1 MNRLAISFTSV
12 ILSMPLAL
20 LISSC
25 SQQPAV
31 PPQASSP
38 TPSAPAT
45 SQAPPASQPAQPAST
60 AAPAQPVSPANVS
73 VAKSSD
79 PLATE
84 KHALN
89 LTDYS
94 KVGVTVTLNGGWVGQ
109 WDSSVNVPL
118 DTVLQGKNEL
128 KVDVPQ
134 KPDGTVTVEVFAQ
147 RGQDKVNLLR
157 LNFQDKP
164 AGSYTYYFA
173 AR

>member
-1 MNRLAISFTSV
+1 MKRLAIRFPTV

-20 LISSC
+20 FIASC

-31 PPQASSP
+31 PSQASSP
-38 TPSAPAT
+38 TPSAPAA
-45 SQAPPASQPAQPAST
+45 SQAPPASQPAQPSST
-60 AAPAQPVSPANVS
+60 PAPAQPSSSANVS
-73 VAKSSD
+73 VAKSSG

-84 KHALN
+84 KHTLS
-89 LTDYS
+89 LTDYA

-109 WDSSVNVPL
+109 WDSSTNVPL

-134 KPDGTVTVEVFAQ
+134 KPDGTVTVEVYAQ

-164 AGSYTYYFA
+164 AGSYTYYFV

>member
-1 MNRLAISFTSV
+1 MKRLAILFIGA
-12 ILSMPLAL
+12 ILTAPLAL

-38 TPSAPAT
+38 TSSSPAAK
-45 SQAPPASQPAQPAST
+45 QAPPAGQPTQPAST
-60 AAPAQPVSPANVS
+60 PAPVPPAPPANVS
-73 VAKSSD
+73 VATASG

-84 KHALN
+84 KHTLN

-134 KPDGTVTVEVFAQ
+134 KPDGTVTVEIFAQ

-164 AGSYTYYFA
+164 PGSYTYYFA

>member
-118 DTVLQGKNEL
+118 DTVLQGKNAGR
-128 KVDVPQ
+128 P
-134 KPDGTVTVEVFAQ
+134 
-147 RGQDKVNLLR
+147 
-157 LNFQDKP
+157 P
-164 AGSYTYYFA
+164 AGPGSVRGNGADPPRSGAAA
-173 AR
+173 ARQTTRPKRPGRGTSRHRA

>member
-1 MNRLAISFTSV
+1 MKRLV
-12 ILSMPLAL
+12 IPFASAVVSLPLAL
-20 LISSC
+20 FIASC

-38 TPSAPAT
+38 TPSAPAA
-45 SQAPPASQPAQPAST
+45 SQAPPASQPAQPSST
-60 AAPAQPVSPANVS
+60 PAPAQPSSSANVS
-73 VAKSSD
+73 VAKASG

-84 KHALN
+84 KHTLSM
-89 LTDYS
+89 TDYA
-94 KVGVTVTLNGGWVGQ
+94 KVGVTVTLNGGWVGE

-134 KPDGTVTVEVFAQ
+134 KPDGIVTIEIFAR
-147 RGQDKVNLLR
+147 RGQDNVNLLR

>member
-1 MNRLAISFTSV
+1 MKRLAILFTCV

-20 LISSC
+20 LIASC
-25 SQQPAV
+25 SQQPAAR
-31 PPQASSP
+31 PQASTP
-38 TPSAPAT
+38 TPSAPAA
-45 SQAPPASQPAQPAST
+45 SQAPPANQPVQSAATPAP
-60 AAPAQPVSPANVS
+60 AAPAPPANVS
-73 VAKSSD
+73 VTTAGG

-84 KHALN
+84 KHTLN

-118 DTVLQGKNEL
+118 DTVITGKNEL
-128 KVDVPQ
+128 KVDLPQ
-134 KPDGTVTVEVFAQ
+134 KPDGTVTVEIYAQ

>member
-1 MNRLAISFTSV
+1 MKRLAIPFIGA
-12 ILSMPLAL
+12 ILTAPLAL

-38 TPSAPAT
+38 TSSAPAA
-45 SQAPPASQPAQPAST
+45 SQAPPASQPVQPASTPATAQPAS
-60 AAPAQPVSPANVS
+60 SANVS
-73 VAKSSD
+73 VAKTSG
-79 PLATE
+79 PPATE
-84 KHALN
+84 KHTLN

-118 DTVLQGKNEL
+118 DTVLLGKNEL

-134 KPDGTVTVEVFAQ
+134 KPDGIVTVEIFAQ

-164 AGSYTYYFA
+164 PGSYTYYFA

>member
-1 MNRLAISFTSV
+1 MRCFPFKEFTG
-12 ILSMPLAL
+12 AL
-20 LISSC
+20 LSVPLLILAFSC
-25 SQQPAV
+25 SQQPAST
-31 PPQASSP
+31 ASSV
-38 TPSAPAT
+38 PAAR
-45 SQAPPASQPAQPAST
+45 QAPPTAQPAQPAAATST
-60 AAPAQPVSPANVS
+60 AQPASSANVS
-73 VAKSSD
+73 IAKTSGPS
-79 PLATE
+79 ATE
-84 KHALN
+84 AHTLS
-89 LTDYS
+89 LTDYA

-118 DTVLQGKNEL
+118 DTVVQGKNEL

-147 RGQDKVNLLR
+147 RGQEKVNLLR

>member
-1 MNRLAISFTSV
+1 MKRVRIAFIGA
-12 ILSMPLAL
+12 ILSLPLAL
-20 LISSC
+20 FTSSC

-38 TPSAPAT
+38 TPSAPAA

-60 AAPAQPVSPANVS
+60 PAPSQPASSADVS
-73 VAKSSD
+73 VAKAGG

-84 KHALN
+84 KHTLY
-89 LTDYS
+89 LTDYA

-109 WDSSVNVPL
+109 WDSSTNVPL

-134 KPDGTVTVEVFAQ
+134 KPDGTVTIEVFAQ

-164 AGSYTYYFA
+164 AGSYTYYFV